1 MDYFRFCESLRSRLP
16 GINPEALNAWEEFIS
31 DMNAGD
37 PRGAKQMRGEL
48 YAEMLLIQQDYGDEL
63 ATSLFNMGAKY
74 AINTFEL
81 PGAAEMLSCGMDEA
95 AIFDEITSCGWH
107 PPEEHTQRVR
117 FILRNLS

>member
-16 GINPEALNAWEEFIS
+16 GIDPQALSAWEEFIA

-37 PRGAKQMRGEL
+37 PRGAQQMRGEL
-48 YAEMLLIQQDYGDEL
+48 YVEMLLIQQDYGDEL
-63 ATSLFNMGAKY
+63 ATSLFNMGVRHT
-74 AINTFEL
+74 INTFEL

-95 AIFDEITSCGWH
+95 AIFDEITSSGWH

>member
-1 MDYFRFCESLRSRLP
+1 MDYFQLRESLRSRLP
-16 GINPEALNAWEEFIS
+16 GIDQEALNAWEEFIA

-63 ATSLFNMGAKY
+63 ATSLFNMGARHTV
-74 AINTFEL
+74 NTFEL
-81 PGAAEMLSCGMDEA
+81 PGAAEMLSCGMDES

-107 PPEEHTQRVR
+107 PSEEHEQRVR
-117 FILRNLS
+117 FILRNLG

>member
-16 GINPEALNAWEEFIS
+16 GIDPEALKAWEEFIA

-37 PRGAKQMRGEL
+37 PRGAKQMRCEL
-48 YAEMLLIQQDYGDEL
+48 YAEMLLIQQDYGDEI
-63 ATSLFNMGAKY
+63 ATSLFNMGVRHTV
-74 AINTFEL
+74 NTFEL

-95 AIFDEITSCGWH
+95 AIYDEITSCGWH
-107 PPEEHTQRVR
+107 PSEEHEQRVR

>member
-16 GINPEALNAWEEFIS
+16 GIDPQALSAWEEFIA
-31 DMNAGD
+31 DMNTGD
-37 PRGAKQMRGEL
+37 PHGAQQMRGEL
-48 YAEMLLIQQDYGDEL
+48 YVEMLLIQQDYGDEL
-63 ATSLFNMGAKY
+63 ATSLFNMGVRHT
-74 AINTFEL
+74 INTFEL

-95 AIFDEITSCGWH
+95 AIFDEITSSGWH